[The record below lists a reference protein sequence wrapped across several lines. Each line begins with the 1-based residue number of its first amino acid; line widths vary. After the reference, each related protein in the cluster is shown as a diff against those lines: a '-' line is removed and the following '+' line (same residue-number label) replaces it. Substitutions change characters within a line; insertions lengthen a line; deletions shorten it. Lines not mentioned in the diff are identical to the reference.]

1 MEMNFW
7 AAVNS
12 AEVGLKEFL
21 VRSVLLERHLCMSIT
36 PKTHVM
42 EDHSITKLVATH
54 GFTDLGKDAGERN
67 HQDEAKADIW
77 LGAIRDYAKK
87 EAFKSKDEVRKNKPK
102 VEAKIAELKIKD
114 KRKSNGEVEGR
125 EAVKRQKRIEARE
138 AALAC
143 PAPYGTM
150 KTLREI
156 CKETMKNN

>member
-67 HQDEAKADIW
+67 HQDEAKADI
-77 LGAIRDYAKK
+77 
-87 EAFKSKDEVRKNKPK
+87 
-102 VEAKIAELKIKD
+102 
-114 KRKSNGEVEGR
+114 
-125 EAVKRQKRIEARE
+125 
-138 AALAC
+138 
-143 PAPYGTM
+143 
-150 KTLREI
+150 
-156 CKETMKNN
+156 